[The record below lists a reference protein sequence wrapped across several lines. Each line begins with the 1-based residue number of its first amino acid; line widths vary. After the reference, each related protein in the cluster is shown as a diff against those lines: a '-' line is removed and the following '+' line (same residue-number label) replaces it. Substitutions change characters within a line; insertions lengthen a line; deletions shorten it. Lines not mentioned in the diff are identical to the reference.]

1 MSTRETELPGIGT
14 KHSID
19 LSSGGQLV
27 VVDHRV
33 GHWELARVDADGGT
47 ETLLQ
52 LQPREAAEVGRILA
66 RGDVAQEEA
75 RKQLLLREF
84 SLEWVTL
91 TASSSLCGQSLAGS
105 DVRARTG
112 VSVIA
117 ILRDGGSILNPA
129 PDSHFAVDDTLV
141 VMGRAEQVE
150 RFVETFA
157 SNNAPA

>member
-14 KHSID
+14 KHTID
-19 LSSGGQLV
+19 LSAGGQLV
-27 VVDHRV
+27 VIDHRV
-33 GHWELARVDADGGT
+33 GHWELARIDEDGVT
-47 ETLLQ
+47 TTLLQ
-52 LQPREAAEVGRILA
+52 LQPREAGELARILA
-66 RGDVAQEEA
+66 RGEIAQEEA

-91 TASSSLCGQSLAGS
+91 KESSSLCGQSLAGS

-117 ILRDGGSILNPA
+117 ILREDGSILNPP
-129 PDSHFAVDDTLV
+129 PDTHFAADDTLV

-150 RFVETFA
+150 RFVATFGSSTA
-157 SNNAPA
+157 TA